1 MQRPERQHERSPSS
15 ICPTLAGLYG
25 WRRTTAGGVPRER
38 SGEALPRITI
48 VTPSYNQA
56 SFLEQT
62 LCSVLMQGYPNL
74 EYVVMDGG
82 STDGSRSTV
91 ERYADLLT
99 YWQSQADGGQAA
111 AIAAGFERSTGE
123 VLGWVNSDDYLLPG
137 ALVQIGRF
145 FATRRDVDFLVCGG
159 VVVDARGRLIRKY
172 YAFPQDFRSLLCG
185 GQLFMQMSSF
195 WRRSAYERVGGLDT
209 KLRFCFDYDLFLRLA
224 RERTPAAQEFLASA
238 FRIHDD
244 SKTST
249 IWTSVALPEAESVK
263 ARLGILTCSEEERDR
278 VARSTIAEFYRVT
291 RRGILRDLHRDPA
304 YFVRCV
310 RNKLLGRPGSQLLGE
325 K

>member
-1 MQRPERQHERSPSS
+1 MPSPA
-15 ICPTLAGLYG
+15 LALSYG
-25 WRRTTAGGVPRER
+25 WRRAAGAGVPRER
-38 SGEALPRITI
+38 AGEALPRVTI

-56 SFLEQT
+56 AFLEQT
-62 LCSVLMQGYPNL
+62 LRSVLLQGYSNL

-82 STDGSRSTV
+82 STDGSRSIV
-91 ERYADLLT
+91 ERYKDRLT

-111 AIAAGFERSTGE
+111 AIAGGFARSTGE

-137 ALVQIGRF
+137 TLVRVGRF
-145 FATRRDVDFLVCGG
+145 FATHPEIDFLVCGG
-159 VVVDARGRLIRKY
+159 AVVDPHGQLIRKY

-195 WRRSAYERVGGLDT
+195 WRRSAYERVGGLDR

-224 RERTPAAQEFLASA
+224 RERTPAALDFLASA
-238 FRIHDD
+238 FRIHGD

-249 IWTSVALPEAESVK
+249 IWTTVALPEAETVK
-263 ARLGILTCSEEERDR
+263 ARLGVLAWSAEERER
-278 VARSTIAEFYRVT
+278 IAHATIAEFYRVT
-291 RRGILRDLHRDPA
+291 RKGILRDLHRDPT

-310 RNKLLGRPGSQLLGE
+310 WNKLRGRPGSQLLGAH
-325 K
+325 